1 MPGEV
6 RQFGG
11 SDKSGFFPPGGPPR
25 RLAAILAGDIAGY
38 SRLMGIDEEGT
49 HARVKRQRRDIIDPA
64 IAEHHGKVV
73 KNTGDGFIAMFDSPV
88 EAVRCAIVIQQSM
101 IGRNAALARPQQILY
116 RIGVN
121 LGDVIVE
128 PDDIFGEGVN
138 IAARLETL
146 AEPGSVYISGG
157 VYEQIKNKLVCGYQS
172 LGDQRVKNITDP
184 VSVYRVLPDPAAVR
198 RARPIRS
205 VAALLGLVVIVVGA
219 SIGAGWYLRTREGPE
234 IAGTPLPAP
243 APSRPAP
250 TSTPVPPPAAVPAAP
265 APAPPPPAPAA
276 PPPAPP
282 AAVAVQPPP
291 AASPPAPASP
301 PVQAQAPPAPEPEV
315 ARAAPAEPAKAA
327 AFNEPEMVSLL
338 GAEFAMGSNED
349 PSEKPIHI
357 VMIRPFDIGK
367 YPVTVREWKACVAAK
382 ACSAPATGD
391 DDAPM
396 TNLSWSD
403 TQQFI
408 AWLSQAT
415 GKTYRLPTEAEWEY
429 AARGGTETRF
439 WWGNQIRPGMVNC
452 KGCNEP
458 YDAKAPLNVGTF
470 KPNPFGL
477 YDMGGGVDQWVADCW
492 HKTYQGA
499 RSDGESWVGGDC
511 FAHVLRGGSWK
522 SDPSYVRPASRN
534 QYDTSVR
541 YPTHGFRVARSQ

>member
-11 SDKSGFFPPGGPPR
+11 DDKGFFPPGGPPR

-49 HARVKRQRRDIIDPA
+49 HARVTRQRRELIDPA

-101 IGRNAALARPQQILY
+101 IGRNAALARSQQILY

-172 LGDQRVKNITDP
+172 LGDQKVKNITDP

-198 RARPIRS
+198 QARPVGTV
-205 VAALLGLVVIVVGA
+205 VAMLALVAVIVGA
-219 SIGAGWYLRTREGPE
+219 SVGAGWFLRTREDQQM
-234 IAGTPLPAP
+234 AGIPLPASP
-243 APSRPAP
+243 APRTAP
-250 TSTPVPPPAAVPAAP
+250 IATALSPP
-265 APAPPPPAPAA
+265 
-276 PPPAPP
+276 
-282 AAVAVQPPP
+282 QT
-291 AASPPAPASP
+291 AASPPPAS
-301 PVQAQAPPAPEPEV
+301 AALATPPAPTVPPAAAAGSSEPEV
-315 ARAAPAEPAKAA
+315 ARAAPEAIK
-327 AFNEPEMVSLL
+327 EPEMVALL

-357 VMIRPFDIGK
+357 VKIPPFEMAK
-367 YPVTVREWKACVAAK
+367 FPVSVGEWKACVAAK
-382 ACSAPATGD
+382 ACTAPPVGD
-391 DDAPM
+391 DEAPM

-403 TQQFI
+403 TQQFVI
-408 AWLSQAT
+408 WLSHVTQ
-415 GKTYRLPTEAEWEY
+415 KNYRLPTEAEWEY
-429 AARGGTETRF
+429 AARGGTETRY
-439 WWGNQIRPGMVNC
+439 WWGTLLRPNMVNC
-452 KGCNEP
+452 RGCNEP
-458 YDAKAPLNVGTF
+458 YDPKAPLNVGTL
-470 KPNPFGL
+470 KSNPFGL

-492 HKTYQGA
+492 HRTYQGA
-499 RSDGESWVGGDC
+499 RSDGLPWIGGDC
-511 FAHVLRGGSWK
+511 FTHVLRGGSWK

-541 YPTHGFRVARSQ
+541 YPTHGFRIARSP